1 MPVPL
6 PRSPRDEYRAR
17 YARARQRPS
26 FASDVAER
34 TLAHLAALATS
45 PGWVNCVRPA
55 VRRALVHPVQDG
67 QHDGQDGH
75 AGQGGAPAPAPVEEL
90 GCFCLGNLSSPQ

>member
-1 MPVPL
+1 ML
-6 PRSPRDEYRAR
+6 ELEHDDSRSAR
-17 YARARQRPS
+17 
-26 FASDVAER
+26 
-34 TLAHLAALATS
+34 LAMS
-45 PGWVNCVRPA
+45 PGWVNRVHPA
-55 VRRALVHPVQDG
+55 VRRFLVQDG